1 MSATLILMGDGK
13 AIYVPAEL
21 LSPSTAEMIRE
32 AFKEWSGDPS
42 NIGLIMGE
50 PVEIVDN
57 RPQEPR
63 SVAQVRLEPGE

>member
-1 MSATLILMGDGK
+1 MSAKLILMGDGK

-21 LSPSTAEMIRE
+21 LTPTMAEMIRD
-32 AFKEWSGDPS
+32 AFKDWSGDPA
-42 NIGLIMGE
+42 NISLIMGE

-63 SVAQVRLEPGE
+63 TVAQVELGE

>member
-1 MSATLILMGDGK
+1 MTAKLILMGDGK
-13 AIYVPAEL
+13 AIYVPTDPL
-21 LSPSTAEMIRE
+21 TPSTAEMIRD
-32 AFKEWSGDPS
+32 AFKEWSGDPA

-63 SVAQVRLEPGE
+63 VIAEVELGTNT